1 MKKRIVNELTK
12 KGIVKV
18 KIFSVKNKGRF
29 FQRTKRR
36 TIFVLAIE
44 GGTFRIRI
52 HRKGNVVDDWVKI
65 VDDVFIDEL
74 YLSMKRSLRFLDF
87 PSLIEENIM

>member
-1 MKKRIVNELTK
+1 M
-12 KGIVKV
+12 
-18 KIFSVKNKGRF
+18 
-29 FQRTKRR
+29 
-36 TIFVLAIE
+36 AIE

-52 HRKGNVVDDWVKI
+52 HRKRNVVDDWVKI

>member
-1 MKKRIVNELTK
+1 M
-12 KGIVKV
+12 
-18 KIFSVKNKGRF
+18 
-29 FQRTKRR
+29 
-36 TIFVLAIE
+36 AIE
-44 GGTFRIRI
+44 GETFRIRI

>member
-12 KGIVKV
+12 KRIVKV

-29 FQRTKRR
+29 FSENKKKDN
-36 TIFVLAIE
+36 ICF
-44 GGTFRIRI
+44 GN
-52 HRKGNVVDDWVKI
+52 RKGNVVDDWVKI